1 MEVRIEMLNLFNFN
15 HSQRKGTPHS
25 NVTVAK
31 TANLLKLGAL
41 GALSIALAIIAPPE
55 SRAQTQ
61 SPENP
66 TDSRISSIKPDL
78 SAYVSQD
85 LDPKEQS
92 LVRATLSNLPRQMQE
107 QIAAQPSDSV
117 HIAIVEGGTGIIH
130 YNRAEDV
137 GSYEAQPATSLP
149 GDEYPFSEDTGL
161 AADAGLTANASLDP
175 GLNPGTGPYRR
186 VYTPPVA
193 AAPEPA
199 LSQINYQD
207 LSVQHIYETG
217 GSVSIGCDAGLFA
230 PGDIGYSYMGG
241 WSGTW
246 NTLTGANAVAR
257 AIDAGLQYSPANNN
271 YAMIMTIAGSGTIHT
286 VQISKSN
293 TKDAVLPP
301 RIDCTDENDWA
312 DMYFAALGAYQLQSV
327 APNCWNTDE
336 VPTFIGFPYKDCN
349 TYVLRLAVASDQF
362 DGHIGGIQFFYI
374 FWFSPGYQQGGW
386 GELQPFTAKNYR
398 GAENVAGWV
407 PRAPCG
413 SCTFKWMTSIAQ
425 QTQDLTDQS
434 WYTASWSNREISGWP
449 ATNALVSLTKEKTNC
464 TEYPLW
470 HASYPT
476 KHSEDCEDTP
486 KGMTGQEKSITVT
499 NYAPTREMDL
509 ISLTY

>member
-1 MEVRIEMLNLFNFN
+1 MFELFSINKLRNKSAFN
-15 HSQRKGTPHS
+15 SQVVVA
-25 NVTVAK
+25 VTAK
-31 TANLLKLGAL
+31 VFKLATL
-41 GALSIALAIIAPPE
+41 AILCATLAIIAPPA
-55 SRAQTQ
+55 SRAQAQ
-61 SPENP
+61 SAESPNLS
-66 TDSRISSIKPDL
+66 DLAAIKPDL
-78 SAYVSQD
+78 TGYVSND
-85 LDPKEQS
+85 LDHSEQS
-92 LVRATLSNLPRQMQE
+92 LLRATLTNLPRQMQE
-107 QIAAQPSDSV
+107 QIAAHPSDSV
-117 HIAIVEGGTGIIH
+117 HIAIVEGGTGVIH
-130 YNRAEDV
+130 YNRPEDA
-137 GSYEAQPATSLP
+137 GSYEVKQGSPLP
-149 GDEYPFSEDTGL
+149 GDEYPYAENSGMADDEASFSNG
-161 AADAGLTANASLDP
+161 GLDP
-175 GLNPGTGPYRR
+175 GSNPGTGPYRR

-257 AIDAGLQYSPANNN
+257 AIDAGLQYSPAGNN
-271 YAMIMTIAGSGTIHT
+271 YAMIMTIAGSGTTHT

-293 TKDAVLPP
+293 TKNAVLPP

-312 DMYFAALGAYQLQSV
+312 DIYFAALGAYQLQSV

-336 VPTFIGFPYKDCN
+336 VPTFIGFPSKDCN

-362 DGHIGGIQFFYI
+362 DGHIGGIQFYYI
-374 FWFSPGYQQGGW
+374 FWFSQGYQQGGW

-413 SCTFKWMTSIAQ
+413 NCTFKWMTSIAQ

-449 ATNALVSLTKEKTNC
+449 ATHALVSLTKEKTNC

-470 HASYPT
+470 HATYPT
-476 KHSEDCEDTP
+476 KHSEDCENTP
-486 KGMTGQEKSITVT
+486 KGLTGVDASISVKGYT
-499 NYAPTREMDL
+499 PTREVDL
-509 ISLTY
+509 IKLIH